1 MTTLETSDLHDRTH
15 LVRHASNLGERDAL
29 YQRYRRGEVTR
40 VIRGCYVDSLY
51 WAALASDDRHRALAQ
66 LSVLVFGD
74 GLVFSH
80 RTAAALWRLPVL
92 GEWPSRVH
100 TAGPRGGAAHRS
112 ATLARHALGVEIASE
127 LVDGLQL
134 TPLAV
139 TVAQIAASESFAS
152 GLVVADAALRRR
164 SHPVSGLTTSVTAS
178 DLAKAAHAITLNHG
192 GARARSVA
200 MFADGR
206 ADRPGESISRASIR
220 AAGLTIPELQV
231 ELFGASGRKYFA
243 DFFWRDLMLIGEF
256 DGAAKYSDPAFLR
269 GRSPA
274 QALLDEKAREDD
286 LRAARHGFSRWGW
299 QVARSPARL
308 GAQLRRAGVL

>member
-1 MTTLETSDLHDRTH
+1 MTTLDTSDLHDRTY
-15 LVRHASNLGERDAL
+15 LVRYATNVGERDAL
-29 YQRYRRGEVTR
+29 YQRFRRGEVTR
-40 VIRGCYVDSLY
+40 VIRGCYVDSAY
-51 WAALASDDRHRALAQ
+51 WAALGSGDRHRALAQ

-74 GLVFSH
+74 ELVFSH

-92 GEWPSRVH
+92 GEWPARVH

-112 ATLARHALGVEIASE
+112 ATLARHALGIEIASE
-127 LVDGLQL
+127 LVDGLRL

-164 SHPVSGLTTSVTAS
+164 SHLVSGLTSSVTAAE
-178 DLAKAAHAITLNHG
+178 LAHAADAVALNHG

-200 MFADGR
+200 AFADGR
-206 ADRPGESISRASIR
+206 ADRPGESISRASMR
-220 AAGLTIPELQV
+220 AAGLTMPELQV
-231 ELFGASGRKYFA
+231 ELYGASGKRYFA
-243 DFFWRDLMLIGEF
+243 DFYWRELMLIGEF
-256 DGAAKYSDPAFLR
+256 DGAAKYSNLEFLR
-269 GRSPA
+269 GRTPA
-274 QALLDEKAREDD
+274 QALLDEKEREDD

-308 GAQLRRAGVL
+308 SAQLRMAGVR